1 MWPPRNTAETIA
13 TRDTKEKK
21 EAHQKKAKVKYEM
34 ISSQNDD
41 FSFGFSHFKSLCVT
55 FESLSLCV
63 ILSEGKESGVEFIVV
78 TSQVKSVFFADQFIK
93 DLDFPQSGAPLACD
107 QEVRRATKVT
117 SPTKSVFDLPLR
129 SSKC

>member
-78 TSQVKSVFFADQFIK
+78 SHFSGEIRLLRGPIHQGSR
-93 DLDFPQSGAPLACD
+93 FPAVGG
-107 QEVRRATKVT
+107 
-117 SPTKSVFDLPLR
+117 PTGV
-129 SSKC
+129 